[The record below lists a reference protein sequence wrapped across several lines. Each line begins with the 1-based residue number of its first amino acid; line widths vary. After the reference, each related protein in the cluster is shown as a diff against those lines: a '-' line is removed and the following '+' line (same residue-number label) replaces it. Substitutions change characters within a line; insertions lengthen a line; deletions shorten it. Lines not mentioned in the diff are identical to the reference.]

1 MPHDAGARVGG
12 EHPLEAGDVRE
23 VLTQADGLSIQ
34 SLPLNLD
41 SVPDRDGVIVTPPWF
56 SPDGLQL
63 ALTMMADGL
72 RVGGALTAV
81 EILEAIL

>member
-1 MPHDAGARVGG
+1 M
-12 EHPLEAGDVRE
+12 
-23 VLTQADGLSIQ
+23 
-34 SLPLNLD
+34 
-41 SVPDRDGVIVTPPWF
+41 TPPRL

-63 ALTMMADGL
+63 ALTMMSDGL